1 MITQARKT
9 LRGSLFLLPDLFF
22 AVVTTYSVISN
33 KGFSPAT
40 LSFIFMAMVIYRFVF
55 VIVQSRARTKLWRIS
70 KTERES
76 LIYKVSTYHSRSD
89 IVLSLLLNILSAVML
104 SLLGLWIIALINLA
118 NVSNLAYATLGLWKD
133 SKKMA

>member
-9 LRGSLFLLPDLFF
+9 LRGFLFLLPDLFF

-33 KGFSPAT
+33 KGFGPAA
-40 LSFIFMAMVIYRFVF
+40 LSFIFVALVVYRFVF
-55 VIVQSRARTKLWRIS
+55 VIVQSRARMKLWQIS

-76 LIYKVSTYHSRSD
+76 LIYKISTYHGRSD
-89 IVLSLLLNILSAVML
+89 IVLSLLLNILSAIML
-104 SLLGLWIIALINLA
+104 ALLGLWIIGLINLA
-118 NVSNLAYATLGLWKD
+118 NVSNLIYATFSLWKD